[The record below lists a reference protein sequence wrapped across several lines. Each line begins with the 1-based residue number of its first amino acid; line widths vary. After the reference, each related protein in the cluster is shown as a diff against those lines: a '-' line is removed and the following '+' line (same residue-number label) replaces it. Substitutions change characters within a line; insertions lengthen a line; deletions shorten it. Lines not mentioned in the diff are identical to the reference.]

1 MEKQK
6 KQRVSPT
13 ALTTPSVNADS
24 FKTAAE
30 LPTAQAVNDAVSEV
44 TKKTM
49 SPEKVGEVV
58 TRIMTETPRPKS
70 RNERRRETIKGTI
83 LQSVMI
89 DIDLLENVRRE
100 AYESRKSLSEVINN
114 VLKNHFQ

>member
-1 MEKQK
+1 MK

-13 ALTTPSVNADS
+13 ALTADTETLKAS

-30 LPTAQAVNDAVSEV
+30 LPTPQAVKDAVLEI
-44 TKKTM
+44 TKQPM

-58 TRIMTETPRPKS
+58 TRIMSEPKEPKS
-70 RNERRRETIKGTI
+70 RNERKRETIKGTI
-83 LQSVMI
+83 LQAVMI

-100 AYESRKSLSEVINN
+100 AYESRKSLSDVINN
-114 VLKNHFQ
+114 ALKNHFQ

>member
-1 MEKQK
+1 MK

-44 TKKTM
+44 TKKPM

-58 TRIMTETPRPKS
+58 TRIMKETPGPKN
-70 RNERRRETIKGTI
+70 RNERKRETIKGTI
-83 LQSVMI
+83 LQSVMV
-89 DIDLLENVRRE
+89 DIELLKKVKRE
-100 AYESRKSLSEVINN
+100 AFDNETSLSEVINN
-114 VLKNHFQ
+114 ALENHFQ